1 MRIEDFRRE
10 RVRVS
15 RFSTIH
21 VGKNNYSVPSQLV
34 GMEVD
39 LRLHAETIEV
49 WLGEE
54 RIITM
59 ERLRGVGHALID
71 YRHMIWSLVRKP
83 GAFAR
88 YQFREALFP
97 TLTFRRAYDALC
109 AHAGGRADV
118 EYVRI
123 LHLAASTSEAAVDQA
138 LQELLAKDALRDY
151 AQVRAAVRPE
161 TIEVPSST
169 IEEPD
174 LSSYDTLASAG
185 GEA

>member
-1 MRIEDFRRE
+1 
-10 RVRVS
+10 VRVS
-15 RFSTIH
+15 RFSTIRAA
-21 VGKNNYSVPSQLV
+21 KNNYSVPSQLV

-59 ERLRGVGHALID
+59 ERLRGVGQAKID

-88 YQFREALFP
+88 YQYREALFP

-123 LHLAASTSEAAVDQA
+123 LHLAAGTSEATVDQA
-138 LQELLAKDALRDY
+138 LQQLLTGDRLRDY
-151 AQVRAAVRPE
+151 AQVRAAVKPE
-161 TIEVPSST
+161 TIEVPVST

-174 LSSYDTLASAG
+174 LESYDMLTSVG

>member
-1 MRIEDFRRE
+1 
-10 RVRVS
+10 
-15 RFSTIH
+15 
-21 VGKNNYSVPSQLV
+21 
-34 GMEVD
+34 MEVEV
-39 LRLHAETIEV
+39 RLYAESIEV
-49 WLGEE
+49 WLGDE
-54 RIITM
+54 RIVTM
-59 ERLRGVGHALID
+59 ERLRGSGHATID

-97 TLTFRRAYDALC
+97 TLTFRQAYDALC

-123 LHLAASTSEAAVDQA
+123 LHLAAGTSEAAVDQA
-138 LQELLAKDALRDY
+138 LQQLLADDQLRDY

-161 TIEVPSST
+161 TIEVPAST

-174 LSSYDTLASAG
+174 LGSYDILASAG
-185 GEA
+185 SER